1 MFMPDVM
8 SQNEIDELL
17 NALSAGEVDVTDIEE
32 EKKEKK
38 IKKYDFRR
46 PDKFAKDQLRTLEII
61 HDNLARLIN
70 NFLSGYLRS
79 VVEID
84 VLSTQSMVYS
94 EFSNSISNPAILG
107 IVNFAPL
114 EGQIIVDIS
123 NDLAFAMVERLLG
136 GQGKNPL
143 LKESRAL
150 TEIEEVLIR
159 NILVKFIN
167 LMRES
172 WSNII
177 ELKPKLDQIETN
189 SQFAQIVSPSESIA
203 LITFSFRVGDTEG
216 MVNIAIPHYVIEPIL
231 PNLSSKLWFTSTIRK
246 EKTESEQHAISSGIE
261 KSSVPI
267 KAIVG
272 RSSISVSELLTL
284 SVGDVIVLNRNVE
297 DDMEIYVK
305 EKLKYFGKPGVSK
318 NRMAIRVSGINE
330 EGDELDG

>member
-1 MFMPDVM
+1 MSDVM
-8 SQNEIDELL
+8 SQNEIDDLL
-17 NALSAGEVDVTDIEE
+17 SALSAGEVDVAEMEE

-38 IKKYDFRR
+38 VKKYDFRR
-46 PDKFAKDQLRTLEII
+46 PDKFAKEQLRTLEVI

-114 EGQIIVDIS
+114 EGQIIIDVS
-123 NDLAFAMVERLLG
+123 NDVAFAMVERLLG

-150 TEIEEVLIR
+150 TEIEEVLLR

-172 WSNII
+172 WATII
-177 ELKPKLDQIETN
+177 ELKPKLEQIETN

-216 MVNIAIPHYVIEPIL
+216 MINVVIPHYVIEPIL
-231 PNLSSKLWFTSTIRK
+231 PNLSSKLWFSGNIRK
-246 EKTESEQHAISSGIE
+246 DKTPQEIRAISTNIE
-261 KSSVPI
+261 QSSVPLR
-267 KAIVG
+267 AIVG
-272 RSSISVSELLTL
+272 RSSISVSELLSL
-284 SVGDVIVLNRNVE
+284 SVGDVIVLNAKVE
-297 DDMEIYVK
+297 DELEVYVK
-305 EKLKYFGKPGVSK
+305 DELKYYGKPGINK
-318 NRMAIRVSGINE
+318 NHMAIRVTRVKE
-330 EGDELDG
+330 EGDVLDG

>member
-1 MFMPDVM
+1 MSDVM
-8 SQNEIDELL
+8 SQNEIDDLL
-17 NALSAGEVDVTDIEE
+17 SALSAGEVDVAEIEE

-38 IKKYDFRR
+38 VKKYDFRR
-46 PDKFAKDQLRTLEII
+46 PDKFAKEQLRTLEVI

-114 EGQIIVDIS
+114 EGQIIIDVS
-123 NDLAFAMVERLLG
+123 NDVAFAMVERLLG

-143 LKESRAL
+143 LKEARAL
-150 TEIEEVLIR
+150 TEIEEVLLR

-172 WSNII
+172 WATII
-177 ELKPKLDQIETN
+177 ELKPKLEQIETN

-216 MVNIAIPHYVIEPIL
+216 MINVVIPHYVIEPIL
-231 PNLSSKLWFTSTIRK
+231 PNLSSKLWFSGNIRK
-246 EKTESEQHAISSGIE
+246 EKTPREIRAISSHIE
-261 KSSVPI
+261 QSSIPLR
-267 KAIVG
+267 AIVG
-272 RSSISVSELLTL
+272 RSNISVSELLSL
-284 SVGDVIVLNRNVE
+284 SVGDVIVLNAKVE
-297 DDMEIYVK
+297 DELEVYVK
-305 EKLKYFGKPGVSK
+305 DELKYFGKPGINK
-318 NRMAIRVSGINE
+318 NHMAIRVTRVNE

>member
-1 MFMPDVM
+1 MSDVM
-8 SQNEIDELL
+8 SQNEIDDLL
-17 NALSAGEVDVTDIEE
+17 NALSAGEVDVAEMED

-38 IKKYDFRR
+38 VKKYDFRR
-46 PDKFAKDQLRTLEII
+46 PDKFAKEQLRTLEVI

-114 EGQIIVDIS
+114 EGQIIIDVS
-123 NDLAFAMVERLLG
+123 NDVAFAMVERLLG

-150 TEIEEVLIR
+150 TEIEEVLLR

-172 WSNII
+172 WATII
-177 ELKPKLDQIETN
+177 ELKPKLEQIETN

-216 MVNIAIPHYVIEPIL
+216 MINVVIPHYVIEPIL
-231 PNLSSKLWFTSTIRK
+231 PNLSSKLWFSGNIRK
-246 EKTESEQHAISSGIE
+246 DKTPQEIRAIATNIEQSSI
-261 KSSVPI
+261 PLR
-267 KAIVG
+267 AIVG
-272 RSSISVSELLTL
+272 RSNISVSELLSL
-284 SVGDVIVLNRNVE
+284 SVGDVIVLNAKVE
-297 DDMEIYVK
+297 DELEVYVK
-305 EKLKYFGKPGVSK
+305 DELKYYGKPGINK
-318 NRMAIRVSGINE
+318 NHMAIRVTRVKE
-330 EGDELDG
+330 EGDVLDG

>member
-1 MFMPDVM
+1 MSDVL
-8 SQNEIDELL
+8 SQNEIDDLL
-17 NALSAGEVDVTDIEE
+17 SALSAGEVDVAEIEE
-32 EKKEKK
+32 EKREKK
-38 IKKYDFRR
+38 VKKYDFRR
-46 PDKFAKDQLRTLEII
+46 PDKFAKEQLRTLEII

-70 NFLSGYLRS
+70 NFLSGYLRT

-114 EGQIIVDIS
+114 EGQIIIDVS
-123 NDLAFAMVERLLG
+123 NDIAFAMVERLLG

-150 TEIEEVLIR
+150 TEIEEVLLR

-172 WSNII
+172 WSTII

-203 LITFSFRVGDTEG
+203 LITFSFRIGDTEG
-216 MVNIAIPHYVIEPIL
+216 MINVAIPHYVIEPIL
-231 PNLSSKLWFTSTIRK
+231 PNLSSKLWFSGNIRK
-246 EKTESEQHAISSGIE
+246 DKTPAESNALTMGIE
-261 KSSVPI
+261 KSSIPLKVV
-267 KAIVG
+267 VG
-272 RSSISVSELLTL
+272 KSQVSVSELL
-284 SVGDVIVLNRNVE
+284 SMGIGDVIVLNKKMDE
-297 DDMEIYVK
+297 DLEILVK
-305 EKLKYFGKPGVSK
+305 DQLKYFGKPGVYK
-318 NRMAIRVSGINE
+318 NKMAIRVTRIHE
-330 EGDELDG
+330 EEEALDG